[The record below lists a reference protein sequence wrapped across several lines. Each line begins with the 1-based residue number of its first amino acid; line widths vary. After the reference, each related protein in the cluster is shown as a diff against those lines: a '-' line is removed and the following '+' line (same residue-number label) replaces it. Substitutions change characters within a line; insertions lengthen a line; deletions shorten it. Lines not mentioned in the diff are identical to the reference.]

1 MPSCYSSKTA
11 APVRPGSLSVQY
23 ARAGG
28 GVQTVTFPANG
39 ILSAPGVLG
48 EFDAQT
54 GLCKLRFGTMVT
66 AAGNEDARDGAAAKL
81 IAASV
86 RNPDGSEAMSY
97 EKALTLKSGP
107 LNAIFAVVL
116 EINGSKPG
124 NA

>member
-1 MPSCYSSKTA
+1 MLDDDLFASDALIERSVTMPSGK
-11 APVRPGSLSVQY
+11 
-23 ARAGG
+23 
-28 GVQTVTFPANG
+28 TVTLHFRELPA
-39 ILSAPGVLG
+39 V
-48 EFDAQT
+48 EFI
-54 GLCKLRFGTMVT
+54 RFQRI
-66 AAGNEDARDGAAAKL
+66 ASEGNEDARDGAAAKL

-97 EKALTLKSGP
+97 ENALTLKSGP